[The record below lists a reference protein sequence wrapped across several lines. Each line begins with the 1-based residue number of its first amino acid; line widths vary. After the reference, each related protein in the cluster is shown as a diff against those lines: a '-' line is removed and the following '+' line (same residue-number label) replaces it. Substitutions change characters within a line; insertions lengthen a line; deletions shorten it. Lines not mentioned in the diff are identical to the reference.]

1 MRFELVFR
9 DIFITEINW
18 ISLPPSTSHIKSNQ
32 FNEEHSLWSY
42 DFRIYCTIQSTLH
55 YHQLHQTIVYIELA
69 SALGIITR
77 YIEMK
82 YENKKI
88 CSVIAVKRRDRF
100 NEWNITEHVNFVNN
114 FSTKLTA
121 HAQPSYNEK
130 PQERE
135 GTIVVGNT
143 CVQCKNSQVNCVLK
157 VRHITL
163 CLLSNEW
170 QLVGTH
176 ERIAWIV
183 YWNFDSKK
191 LSEYYFVCMPWARAY
206 VFVYIHSWI

>member
-1 MRFELVFR
+1 M
-9 DIFITEINW
+9 
-18 ISLPPSTSHIKSNQ
+18 
-32 FNEEHSLWSY
+32 
-42 DFRIYCTIQSTLH
+42 
-55 YHQLHQTIVYIELA
+55 
-69 SALGIITR
+69 
-77 YIEMK
+77 
-82 YENKKI
+82 
-88 CSVIAVKRRDRF
+88 KRRDRF

-170 QLVGTH
+170 QLVCTH

-191 LSEYYFVCMPWARAY
+191 LSEHYFVCMPWARAY
-206 VFVYIHSWI
+206 VFVFIHSMNISRMSIFHLTTYSTVESQKWQVRVKKLREHIEERETQQNNMLSNDYF

>member
-1 MRFELVFR
+1 M
-9 DIFITEINW
+9 
-18 ISLPPSTSHIKSNQ
+18 
-32 FNEEHSLWSY
+32 
-42 DFRIYCTIQSTLH
+42 
-55 YHQLHQTIVYIELA
+55 
-69 SALGIITR
+69 
-77 YIEMK
+77 
-82 YENKKI
+82 
-88 CSVIAVKRRDRF
+88 KRRDRF

-170 QLVGTH
+170 QLVCTH
-176 ERIAWIV
+176 ELRFQKTVRTLFCMYAMSQSLCFCL
-183 YWNFDSKK
+183 YSLN
-191 LSEYYFVCMPWARAY
+191 EYKSHVNISLDDIFNCWKPEVTSP
-206 VFVYIHSWI
+206 S